1 MTATSIFKNSRRGL
15 FLAAAFVLL
24 APVARPVHAFGGP
37 NNCRPAPQ
45 AIDLVICLDTSGS
58 MSGLINSARQKLW
71 DIVNDLAM
79 AEPKPTLRV
88 ALLTFGNLGHEA
100 ENGWVGVDSG
110 LTDDLDVISEKLFAL
125 TTNGGTEYV
134 GRVLQYAGQ
143 LDWHPSESALKLIVV
158 AGNESADQDREA
170 PFRAICGEL
179 IARGIMV
186 NSIYCGPI
194 HDTVAAGWMEVA
206 ELAEGRFA
214 SIDQVNGTTVITTPF
229 DSELATLSTELNETY
244 LPFGARG
251 QAGLANQSAQDANAE
266 SLNTAAAASRAVT
279 KSQGLY
285 VCSWDLVD
293 ACSSGKVTLDDVSAD
308 ELPVMMQSMTIIQRK
323 TYVTTMG
330 RRRAETQDRIKQLSS
345 TRAAWLAEEIRRLG
359 TDDPNS
365 FDNAIRSAIREQA
378 TGKGFTF
385 KDPC

>member
-1 MTATSIFKNSRRGL
+1 MTATTIKKNSRRVL
-15 FLAAAFVLL
+15 LVAAASILL
-24 APVARPVHAFGGP
+24 GPVARPAHACGVPGEYV
-37 NNCRPAPQ
+37 PAPQ
-45 AIDLVICLDTSGS
+45 AIDLAICLDTSGS
-58 MSGLINSARQKLW
+58 MSGLIDSARQKLW

-79 AEPKPTLRV
+79 AEPAPKLRV

-100 ENGWVGVDSG
+100 ENGWVTVDSG

-125 TTNGGTEYV
+125 STNGGTEYV
-134 GRVLQYAGQ
+134 GRVLQYAAR
-143 LDWHPSESALKLIVV
+143 LDWHPSESALKLIIV

-170 PFRAICGEL
+170 PFRTMCGEL

-186 NSIYCGPI
+186 NAIYCGPV
-194 HDTVAAGWMEVA
+194 HDTVASEWMEVA

-214 SIDQVNGTTVITTPF
+214 SIDQDNGTLVVVTPF
-229 DSELATLSTELNETY
+229 DSELATLSTKLNETY

-251 QAGLANQSAQDANAE
+251 QAGLANQSTQDANAE
-266 SLNTAAAASRAVT
+266 SLNSAAAASRAVT

-293 ACSSGKVTLDDVSAD
+293 ACSSGKVKLEDVSAD
-308 ELPVMMQSMTIIQRK
+308 ELPFRMQSMTIVQRK
-323 TYVTTMG
+323 TYVTEMS

-345 TRAAWLAEEIRRLG
+345 TRAAWIADLMRRQA
-359 TDDPNS
+359 TDDPDS

-378 TGKGFTF
+378 GSKGFTF
-385 KDPC
+385 KGPC

>member
-1 MTATSIFKNSRRGL
+1 MTATTIQKNSRHGL
-15 FLAAAFVLL
+15 LIAAASVLL
-24 APVARPVHAFGGP
+24 GPAAGPAHACAVPEDYAPAG
-37 NNCRPAPQ
+37 Q

-58 MSGLINSARQKLW
+58 MSGLINSAKQKLW
-71 DIVNDLAM
+71 DIINDLAM
-79 AEPKPTLRV
+79 AQPKPKLRV

-100 ENGWVGVDSG
+100 ENGWVTVDSG

-143 LDWHPSESALKLIVV
+143 LDWHPSRGALKLIVV

-170 PFRAICGEL
+170 PFRAMCSKL

-186 NSIYCGPI
+186 NSIYCGPV
-194 HDTVAAGWMEVA
+194 HDAVAPGWMEVA

-214 SIDQVNGTTVITTPF
+214 SIDQDNGTMVVATPF

-251 QAGLANQSAQDANAE
+251 QAALVNQSTQDANAA
-266 SLNTAAAASRAVT
+266 SLNTAASASRAVT
-279 KSQGLY
+279 KSQGVY
-285 VCSWDLVD
+285 FCSWDLVD
-293 ACSSGKVTLDDVSAD
+293 ACGSGKVKLDDVSAD
-308 ELPVMMQSMTIIQRK
+308 ELPVRMQSMTIVQRR
-323 TYVTTMG
+323 TYVTMMG
-330 RRRAETQDRIKQLSS
+330 RRRGETQDRIKQLSS
-345 TRAAWLAEEIRRLG
+345 KRAAWIAEELRRQP
-359 TDDPNS
+359 TDGLNS

-378 TGKGFTF
+378 GSKGFTF
-385 KDPC
+385 NGPC

>member
-1 MTATSIFKNSRRGL
+1 MTANTIKENSRR
-15 FLAAAFVLL
+15 VLL
-24 APVARPVHAFGGP
+24 VPAGSSLLGPVARAAHAFGVQGEYV
-37 NNCRPAPQ
+37 PAPQ
-45 AIDLVICLDTSGS
+45 AIDLAICLDTSGS
-58 MSGLINSARQKLW
+58 MSGLIDSARQKLW

-79 AEPKPTLRV
+79 AEPAPKLRV

-100 ENGWVGVDSG
+100 ENGWVTVDSD

-125 TTNGGTEYV
+125 STNGGTEYV
-134 GRVLQYAGQ
+134 GRVLQYAAR
-143 LDWHPSESALKLIVV
+143 LDWHPSESALKLIIV

-170 PFRAICGEL
+170 PFRTMCGEL

-186 NSIYCGPI
+186 NAIYCGPV
-194 HDTVAAGWMEVA
+194 HDTVASEWMEVA

-214 SIDQVNGTTVITTPF
+214 SIDQDSGTIVVETPF
-229 DSELATLSTELNETY
+229 DSELATLSTKLNETY

-251 QAGLANQSAQDANAE
+251 RAGLANQSTQDANAE
-266 SLNTAAAASRAVT
+266 SLNSAAAASRAVT

-293 ACSSGKVTLDDVSAD
+293 ACSSGKVKLEDVSAD
-308 ELPVMMQSMTIIQRK
+308 ELPVRMQSMTIVQRK
-323 TYVTTMG
+323 TYVTEMS
-330 RRRAETQDRIKQLSS
+330 RRRGETQDRIKQLSRK
-345 TRAAWLAEEIRRLG
+345 RAAWIADLMRRQA
-359 TDDPNS
+359 TDDPDS

-378 TGKGFTF
+378 GSKGFTF